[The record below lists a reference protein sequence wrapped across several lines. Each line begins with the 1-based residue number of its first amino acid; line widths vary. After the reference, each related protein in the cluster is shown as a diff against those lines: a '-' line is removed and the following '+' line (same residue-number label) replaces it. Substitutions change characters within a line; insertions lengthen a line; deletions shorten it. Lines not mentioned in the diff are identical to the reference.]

1 MKGKPDHATTTP
13 LQWVRVIPVAIRTR
27 SAAERRAL
35 AIASDENPDH
45 LRATKIATLAAFGC
59 VLLLVLGQ
67 LLGCA
72 TPGGIVAAKA
82 ADLTAQTWLAARG
95 VPCLDAP
102 PAPAVEASRPPTVAE
117 ILAVLAWAAEL
128 QMRAAAVQR
137 AGSEELAAQAA
148 RAPIAA
154 AVGLPPT
161 HAASTVY
168 REAPPPVADELPVV
182 APRE

>member
-13 LQWVRVIPVAIRTR
+13 LQWVRVIPVAVKPR
-27 SAAERRAL
+27 SANERRAL
-35 AIASDENPDH
+35 ALASDENPDH
-45 LRATKIATLAAFGC
+45 VRATKVATLAALGC

-72 TPGGIVAAKA
+72 TPAGRLAAGA
-82 ADLTAQTWLAARG
+82 ADITAQTWLAARG

-117 ILAVLAWAAEL
+117 VIAVLAWAAEL
-128 QMRAAAVQR
+128 QRQAAAVQR